1 MLRPVLETAAVGFRL
16 TPSDATF
23 LELLAAS
30 AALLIEGADGLTE
43 LLGADI
49 EDRTRVAERMRDI
62 EQQADEATHRLVAR
76 IGTAFFTPF
85 DRGDIYALA
94 AALDDCM
101 DLMESA
107 VDLVVRYRLVALPDG
122 LAGQVSAVARMAELT
137 AEAIPALRA
146 TRQLGDYLVEVN
158 RLENEANR
166 RHRALLEEI
175 LDESSTNLVGILKL
189 KHVVD
194 ELEACANAFE
204 RVAHVVESI
213 SLKEG

>member
-23 LELLAAS
+23 FELLGAS

-137 AEAIPALRA
+137 AQAIPALRA
-146 TRQLGDYLVEVN
+146 SRQLGDYLVEVN